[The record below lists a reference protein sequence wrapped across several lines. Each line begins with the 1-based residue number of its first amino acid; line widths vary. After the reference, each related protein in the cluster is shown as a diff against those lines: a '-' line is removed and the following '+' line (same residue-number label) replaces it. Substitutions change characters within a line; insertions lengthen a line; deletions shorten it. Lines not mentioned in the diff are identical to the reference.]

1 MFERIAGRVRRRS
14 PMWRAGLLG
23 GLAALAVSSAA
34 LGHKTFLALQ
44 QSLWPAGQ
52 TVQISMTSALDYPDI
67 QFGFSPDRVAFAW
80 AVVGGETIAELAFAQ
95 SETSMDVSFHP
106 HATGMGML
114 AVTTHPR
121 SGEIPPESVGPYFD
135 EIELDADARAAFLAL
150 PGTPAL
156 MRSYTKLTKTVFCV
170 ETCEGG
176 EAALVTPLGQALEFV
191 RLAGE
196 SRGFAL
202 FRSGEP
208 LAGHRV
214 RVQTADGGHQDA
226 VTDDAGA
233 FFVDETLQG
242 AILLSAIRVELPDQP
257 TGIYHSDQATMT
269 VNLD

>member
-1 MFERIAGRVRRRS
+1 MFERNAGRVHSRS
-14 PMWRAGLLG
+14 RKWRAGLLG

-67 QFGFSPDRVAFAW
+67 QFGFSPDRVAYAS
-80 AVVGGETIAELAFAQ
+80 AIVGGETIAELTFAQ
-95 SETSMDVSFHP
+95 SETSMDVSFRP
-106 HATGMGML
+106 QSTGMGML
-114 AVTTHPR
+114 AVTTHAR
-121 SGEIPPESVGPYFD
+121 SGEIPPEGVELYFE
-135 EIELDADARAAFLAL
+135 EIELDAEARSAFQAL
-150 PGTPAL
+150 PGAPAL

-170 ETCEGG
+170 DTCEGG

-191 RLAGE
+191 RLVGE
-196 SRGFAL
+196 PRGFAL

-214 RVQTADGGHQDA
+214 RVQTADGRHQDA

-233 FFVDETLQG
+233 FFVDETLPG
-242 AILLSAIRVELPDQP
+242 AILLSAIWVELPDHP
-257 TGIYHSDQATMT
+257 AGIYHSDQATMT